1 MKEHFPKLVKEL
13 DVQVEESQR
22 VPNKMN
28 PKGPTPR
35 NVIIKIQKTED
46 KENLRSSREKQLVTY
61 KGAPIR
67 LSDDFSTDTLRGRRD
82 WHKIFQIIESKDLQ
96 P

>member
-1 MKEHFPKLVKEL
+1 
-13 DVQVEESQR
+13 
-22 VPNKMN
+22 MN